1 MVIGALWRF
10 SLWWYSVTTDVQAD
24 PMSPYEEYISVALKF
39 SNTLG
44 TSTVCAMPGK
54 CSNEFMRLLFPKDLL
69 VAERQMSS
77 KSG

>member
-10 SLWWYSVTTDVQAD
+10 SLWRYSVTTEVQAD
-24 PMSPYEEYISVALKF
+24 PMSPYDKHISFVRRF
-39 SNTLG
+39 SNMMG

-54 CSNEFMRLLFPKDLL
+54 WSNELMRLLFPEDILA
-69 VAERQMSS
+69 AERQRSS